1 MLIGE
6 RGESLSGGQR
16 KAVTIARALLESPP
30 ILLLD
35 EPTSNMDHASE
46 QAIKRTLASVLPG
59 KTLVLVT
66 HHTALLD
73 LVDRLIVIDQG
84 RVVADGPRAEVV
96 RALQGG
102 KIGKAAV

>member
-1 MLIGE
+1 M
-6 RGESLSGGQR
+6 
-16 KAVTIARALLESPP
+16 
-30 ILLLD
+30 
-35 EPTSNMDHASE
+35 
-46 QAIKRTLASVLPG
+46 
-59 KTLVLVT
+59 LVT